1 MIIGQSPKS
10 CRVSMRGN
18 IKSGQVMEMILMI
31 VVGVVGV
38 VSGFRPAEFNW
49 MYHAIV
55 HEPRTH
61 HGISI
66 VRKVNVVDVYVPERR
81 LKECRAALT
90 RGWGW

>member
-1 MIIGQSPKS
+1 
-10 CRVSMRGN
+10 
-18 IKSGQVMEMILMI
+18 MI
-31 VVGVVGV
+31 VVGVVVV
-38 VSGFRPAEFNW
+38 VSGNCIELDVS
-49 MYHAIV
+49 HAIV